1 MERAVN
7 IIAAVQGGSS
17 TLVQDVFRVLVDR
30 LRPDARIVGVIEENH
45 GLGKRVCSAGR
56 LQSIVDGRSYPIF
69 QDLGPDS
76 DACHLDG
83 SGAISA
89 SEAVC
94 NDIAAG
100 CDLVLLSKFG
110 KLESSGGGL
119 APAFVAAVEANV
131 PVLTAVSPSFQAA
144 WARFAEPLFVTLPA
158 DPVLIE
164 NWWRSVRASRAALPA
179 TTTAAVAA
187 R

>member
-1 MERAVN
+1 MKQDAKIV
-7 IIAAVQGGSS
+7 AAVQGGSS
-17 TLVQDVFRVLVDR
+17 TEVQDLFRAIVAR
-30 LRPDARIVGVIEENH
+30 LQPGTRIAGVIEEDH
-45 GLGKRVCSAGR
+45 GLGKRACSAGR
-56 LQSIVDGRSYPIF
+56 LQSLIDGRSYPIF
-69 QDLGPDS
+69 QDLGPES

-89 SEAVC
+89 SQAVC

-119 APAFVAAVEANV
+119 APAFTAAVEAGV

-144 WARFAEPLFVTLPA
+144 WARFAEPFSVALPA
-158 DPVLIE
+158 DPDVIE
-164 NWWRSVRASRAALPA
+164 NWWRSVCAGRTVPQQAPQF
-179 TTTAAVAA
+179 TA